1 MLARRTTTAL
11 VGLTVFTNAF
21 QLPRQALRPTRR
33 RAADDDDDF
42 DFEAAFKAR
51 VEEVQSIDVVEAVFG
66 EEGPVPLDLEKMAAL
81 GKEAAV
87 VGVAAIAGAFLLL
100 FSSLFFTQ
108 SKSPLKD
115 QPVENMDPGVCL
127 SGKCANGAPR
137 VKALEFTSDRF
148 ADDRN
153 EARAANPEPFL
164 E

>member
-21 QLPRQALRPTRR
+21 QLPRPALRPTRR

-42 DFEAAFKAR
+42 DFEAAFKQR

-66 EEGPVPLDLEKMAAL
+66 EEGPPLDLEKMAAL

-100 FSSLFFTQ
+100 FASLYATQ
-108 SKSPLKD
+108 SKSPLKE
-115 QPVENMDPGVCL
+115 QVVETVDPGVCL

-137 VKALEFTSDRF
+137 VKALEFTSDGL
-148 ADDRN
+148 ADARN

>member
-1 MLARRTTTAL
+1 MLARRTTAAL

-21 QLPRQALRPTRR
+21 QLPRPALRPTRR

-42 DFEAAFKAR
+42 DFEAAFKER
-51 VEEVQSIDVVEAVFG
+51 VAEVQSIDVVEAVFG
-66 EEGPVPLDLEKMAAL
+66 EEGPPLDLEKMAAL

-100 FSSLFFTQ
+100 FASLYATQ
-108 SKSPLKD
+108 SKSPLKE
-115 QPVENMDPGVCL
+115 QVVETVDPGVCL

-137 VKALEFTSDRF
+137 VKALEFTSDGL
-148 ADDRN
+148 ADARN

>member
-1 MLARRTTTAL
+1 MRARRTVSVLVAATAA
-11 VGLTVFTNAF
+11 THAF
-21 QLPRQALRPTRR
+21 QLPRPALRPTRR
-33 RAADDDDDF
+33 RAADEDDDF
-42 DFEAAFKAR
+42 DFEAAFKQR

-87 VGVAAIAGAFLLL
+87 VGIAAIAGAFLLL
-100 FSSLFFTQ
+100 FASLYATQ
-108 SKSPLKD
+108 SKSPLKE
-115 QPVENMDPGVCL
+115 QVVETVDPGVCL

-137 VKALEFTSDRF
+137 VKALEFTSDGL
-148 ADDRN
+148 ADARN

>member
-1 MLARRTTTAL
+1 MRARRTVSVLVTA
-11 VGLTVFTNAF
+11 TAATHAF
-21 QLPRQALRPTRR
+21 QLPRPALRPTRR

-42 DFEAAFKAR
+42 DFEAAFKQR
-51 VEEVQSIDVVEAVFG
+51 VEEVQQIDVVEAVFG

-87 VGVAAIAGAFLLL
+87 VGIAAIAGAFLLL
-100 FSSLFFTQ
+100 FASLYATQ
-108 SKSPLKD
+108 SKSPLKE
-115 QPVENMDPGVCL
+115 QVVETVDPGVCL

-137 VKALEFTSDRF
+137 VKALEFTSDGL
-148 ADDRN
+148 ADARN

>member
-1 MLARRTTTAL
+1 MLARRTTAAL

-21 QLPRQALRPTRR
+21 QLPRPALRPTRR

-42 DFEAAFKAR
+42 DFEAAFKER
-51 VEEVQSIDVVEAVFG
+51 VAEVQSIDVVEAVFG

-87 VGVAAIAGAFLLL
+87 VGIAAIAGAFLLL
-100 FSSLFFTQ
+100 FASLYATQ
-108 SKSPLKD
+108 SKSPLKE
-115 QPVENMDPGVCL
+115 QVVETVDPGVCL

-153 EARAANPEPFL
+153 AARAENPEPFL

>member
-1 MLARRTTTAL
+1 MRARRTVSVLVTA
-11 VGLTVFTNAF
+11 TAATYAF
-21 QLPRQALRPTRR
+21 QLPRPALRPTRR
-33 RAADDDDDF
+33 RAADEDDDF
-42 DFEAAFKAR
+42 DFEAAFKQR

-87 VGVAAIAGAFLLL
+87 VGIAAIAGAFLLL
-100 FSSLFFTQ
+100 FASLYATQ
-108 SKSPLKD
+108 SKSPLKE
-115 QPVENMDPGVCL
+115 QVVETVDPGVCL

-137 VKALEFTSDRF
+137 VKALEFTSDGL
-148 ADDRN
+148 ADARN

>member
-1 MLARRTTTAL
+1 MRARRTTTAL

-21 QLPRQALRPTRR
+21 QLPRQASRPMRR

-51 VEEVQSIDVVEAVFG
+51 VEEVQQIDVVEAVFG
-66 EEGPVPLDLEKMAAL
+66 DEGPVPLDLEKMAAL

-87 VGVAAIAGAFLLL
+87 VGIAAIAGAFLLL
-100 FSSLFFTQ
+100 FASLYATQ
-108 SKSPLKD
+108 SKSPLKE
-115 QPVENMDPGVCL
+115 QPVENTDPGVCL
-127 SGKCANGAPR
+127 SGKCANGAKN

-153 EARAANPEPFL
+153 AARAENPEPFL

>member
-1 MLARRTTTAL
+1 MRARRTVSVLVTA
-11 VGLTVFTNAF
+11 TAATHAF
-21 QLPRQALRPTRR
+21 QLPRPALRPTRR

-42 DFEAAFKAR
+42 DFEAAFKER
-51 VEEVQSIDVVEAVFG
+51 VAEVQSIDVVEAVFG

-87 VGVAAIAGAFLLL
+87 VGIAAIAGAFLLL
-100 FSSLFFTQ
+100 FASLYATQ
-108 SKSPLKD
+108 SKSPLKE
-115 QPVENMDPGVCL
+115 QVVETVDPGVCL

-137 VKALEFTSDRF
+137 VKALEFTSDGL
-148 ADDRN
+148 ADARN